1 MDSLIFKAMAVELD
15 RELANSRVDRVIQV
29 TAGTLVLRLW
39 TGREKHQLLLKA
51 DGQGSFYLTRQV
63 HAAPAHPPR
72 FCQLLRARLR
82 RLTSV
87 RAEPL
92 DRIVHFLFT
101 GANRENYDLVLE
113 GFGTQGNLVLVDAA
127 GRIIDL
133 LWRQQGARGL
143 LPGQAYELPAQK
155 PRISLFGERDKLVA
169 RLGGAGNAQAMT
181 RLDIAPMSPALARA
195 ICHEKASGRSLP
207 SIVEQVQ
214 DSFRDAAFEALRV
227 FWHDGSGLLPLA
239 LGVSG
244 FAQVERAEDLSRLLE
259 KTSMEDEQ
267 EPARD
272 LKARLAGLVVRQRRK
287 LRKRLDNIA
296 AEQDRQSDP
305 ESLRVRGDL
314 ILANLRQIRRG
325 STSVVVDDYYQ
336 SPATRVTIPLD
347 ARLSPQEN
355 AERCFKL
362 YRKAKRS
369 GEHHQRRLQETEQEL
384 AWLDQVELA
393 LEEAEGGADLY
404 QVQLELES
412 VGLLKSAKGQLGK
425 RRVEAPEDQMRQAV
439 SPGGLKIFWGK
450 NSRTNDYV
458 SRRLTAATDLWF
470 HAHGMPGCHLVLK
483 CGAVTGQV
491 SEEEILYAASLAAGY
506 SRGKDSGK
514 VEVIVAQGRAVQKP
528 KGARPGLVTVEA
540 YRTVLVAPRRL
551 LEE

>member
-1 MDSLIFKAMAVELD
+1 MDSLIFQAMAVELD

-51 DGQGSFYLTRQV
+51 DGQGSFHLTRKA

-82 RLTSV
+82 RLTAV

-92 DRIVHFLFT
+92 DRVVHFLFT

-113 GFGTQGNLVLVDAA
+113 GFGAQGNLILVDAS

-133 LWRQQGARGL
+133 LWRQQGARSL
-143 LPGQAYELPAQK
+143 LPGQAYELPAQI
-155 PRISLFGERDKLVA
+155 PRIALFGERETLMA
-169 RLGGAGNAQAMT
+169 RLGEAKNAQAMA

-195 ICHEKASGRSLP
+195 ICNEKASGRSLQ
-207 SIVEQVQ
+207 SIVEQLQ
-214 DSFRDAAFEALRV
+214 DAFRDAAFQALRV
-227 FWHDGSGLLPLA
+227 FWDDGSGLLPLA

-244 FAQVERAEDLSRLLE
+244 FARVERAEDLSRLLE

-272 LKARLAGLVVRQRRK
+272 LKARLAGLVVRQRTK
-287 LRKRLDNIA
+287 LGKRLENIA
-296 AEQDRQSDP
+296 SEKDRQSDP
-305 ESLRVRGDL
+305 ESLRVKGDL
-314 ILANLRQIRRG
+314 ILANLHQIRRG

-347 ARLSPQEN
+347 AMLSPQEN

-384 AWLDQVELA
+384 AWLDQVELS
-393 LEEAEGGADLY
+393 LEEAEGGDDLY

-412 VGLLKSAKGQLGK
+412 AGLLKAAKGQLGK
-425 RRVEAPEDQMRQAV
+425 RRTEAPEDQLRQAV

-470 HAHGMPGCHLVLK
+470 HAQGMPGCHLVLK
-483 CGAVTGQV
+483 CGAAAGQV
-491 SEEEILYAASLAAGY
+491 PEEEILYAASLAAGY

-540 YRTVLVAPRRL
+540 YRTVMVAPRRL
-551 LEE
+551 EE